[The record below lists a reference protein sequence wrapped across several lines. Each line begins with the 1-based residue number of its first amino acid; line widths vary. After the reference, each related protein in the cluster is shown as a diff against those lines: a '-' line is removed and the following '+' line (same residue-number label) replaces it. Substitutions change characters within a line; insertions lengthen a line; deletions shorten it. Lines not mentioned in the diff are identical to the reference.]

1 MRRAG
6 AALLALLAWGAC
18 AAPARAHEN
27 TVVHRGLAYWSVDIL
42 ANPFYGGYR
51 TEVGDGA
58 EQEDVPATRSLGHF
72 YNPETDS
79 APWFALGSGPAT
91 SNARDQYQAAV
102 AAYLGNDLVGTD
114 AAFHRMGRALHFIQD
129 MTSPAHT
136 HDDDH
141 ATGDDFESWGPGN
154 YPAMDFSTVVPKY
167 ATPPTAEGFVRELAG
182 QVYDLTVYQA
192 LLYESGSAQPNSV
205 LKQMFPSLHF
215 ESGGF
220 FTDDHFVIDR
230 IGDWGCDLLC
240 ADDWWI
246 PDELLTTDN
255 GGPGGVVRHQGSAYI
270 ENTGGDGGPVVPVVF
285 DGQPNPANE
294 SLLQLY
300 ARYLY
305 PEAIAYGAG
314 LLQVF
319 AAEVGPTPTATPAA
333 TASATASATATAT
346 ATATDTVTPTP
357 LSTATATAT
366 ASATPTATATPPA
379 TPTRTGTATAT
390 ATGTVT
396 TTPSASATA
405 TASATASASPTRTET
420 PTPTPTPTATPLC
433 VATPR
438 SGCGT
443 PAVAGKSRFQV
454 RDASTAKLLWR
465 WSAGDATLP
474 QFGRPEATAA
484 YALCVYDEAAG
495 VPSLAMQLHI
505 PPAGS
510 CGGQDCWKPGARG
523 FTYKGRGANGDGVD
537 TVILKEGV
545 GGRAKI
551 IVKAKGNALA
561 LPPPFSVAVQFAQ
574 SPGLRVQL
582 VNSVGACWE
591 SRFTAPALRNTPG
604 TFKDKSD

>member
-1 MRRAG
+1 MRRG
-6 AALLALLAWGAC
+6 WTPLLALLASC
-18 AAPARAHEN
+18 AGVAPARAHEN

-42 ANPFYGGYR
+42 ANPFYSGYR
-51 TEVGDGA
+51 TEVGDGS

-91 SNARDQYQAAV
+91 TNARDQYQAAV
-102 AAYLGNDLVGTD
+102 AAYVANNLVGTD

-154 YPAMDFSTVVPKY
+154 YPSMDFSTVVPKF
-167 ATPPTAEGFVRELAG
+167 ATPPTAEGFVAELAG

-192 LLYESGSAQPNSV
+192 VLYESGAAQPTSV

-255 GGPGGVVRHQGSAYI
+255 GGPSGAVRHTGSAYV

-285 DGQPNPANE
+285 DGQPNTANE
-294 SLLQLY
+294 SILQLY
-300 ARYLY
+300 ARALY

-319 AAEVGPTPTATPAA
+319 AAAVGPTPTVT
-333 TASATASATATAT
+333 ATASATATAT
-346 ATATDTVTPTP
+346 DTATVPPTDTATVTATT
-357 LSTATATAT
+357 TATATAAST
-366 ASATPTATATPPA
+366 AIATPTATPTRTATPTATAT
-379 TPTRTGTATAT
+379 GTATHT
-390 ATGTVT
+390 WT
-396 TTPSASATA
+396 ASATA
-405 TASATASASPTRTET
+405 TASATGSASATRTET
-420 PTPTPTPTATPLC
+420 PTTTPTPTATPLC

-438 SGCGT
+438 AGCGT
-443 PAVAGKSRFQV
+443 PAAADKSLLQL
-454 RDASTAKLLWR
+454 RDASTDKLIWR
-465 WSAGDATLP
+465 WSNGDADLS
-474 QFGRPEATAA
+474 QFGRPEATAD
-484 YALCVYDEAAG
+484 YALCVYDNAGGAAT
-495 VPSLAMQLHI
+495 LAMQLHI
-505 PPAGS
+505 PAAGT
-510 CGGQDCWKPGARG
+510 CAGQPCWTVRASG
-523 FTYKGRGANGDGVD
+523 FTYKGRAANADGVE
-537 TVILKEGV
+537 TVILKAGLL
-545 GGRAKI
+545 GRAKLL
-551 IVKAKGNALA
+551 VKAKGAALT
-561 LPPPFSVAVQFAQ
+561 LPPPVSAVRQFAQ
-574 SPGLRVQL
+574 DPAVRVQL
-582 VNSVGACWE
+582 VNTAGGCWE
-591 SRFTAPALRNTPG
+591 ASFGFPAFRNTPG
-604 TFKDKSD
+604 AFKDKSD